1 MNKKLKIAL
10 AAFVVIASL
19 LGLGVWYAISSVNP
33 AQLTQLLS
41 SSIREATGRDL
52 KITGPVRLSVF
63 PSIGVYAEDVS
74 LSNAT
79 WASEADMVLLKRI
92 EIGIRLLPLLHK
104 RVEISRIDLSGLD
117 AHLQSNIT
125 GQSNWV
131 LAAPLAQGAT
141 KTTSSGD
148 SDSFISIENV
158 SVTDAHIS
166 YQEGSGP
173 QKIFDV
179 KRLSFSGDGDKTV
192 IHLEMKHANAVL
204 GIKGTITSLRK
215 ILSDWGVTPLKVGVD
230 LTIDLNGKP
239 LLVQGQ
245 IEKVPQKLPGFDI
258 NLSSKSF
265 DLTALLAGYAL
276 AASGGNLPKITQK
289 PNQQSKYFFNED
301 RLPFDLLPEANGKLS
316 LDIAQLGLPYQ
327 LPIQNLKTTLIFV
340 GDRIDVQG
348 INFDL
353 GGGHAQGA
361 ASLSQLHSS
370 TPVLAMNGFA
380 SGFTLEQLMLDAKS
394 KVSGGDTRIAFE
406 LKISGSS
413 LHQLASKANGKFQI
427 SVGKATLASTFL
439 NQGGDFVIMVLD
451 TVNPQRKK
459 ATTTSLE
466 CAVAYLPINNG
477 LISVTDSVGIETDRL
492 DVLLNGS
499 INLNNELINLNIYPR
514 EKSGI
519 TLGVDLANL
528 IKLQG
533 TLQNPSVGIDKAAV
547 VKSAVS
553 IGLGFLTGGASILAE
568 NAKSMTTKSQPC
580 KAALHPWSDIYAG
593 AN

>member
-10 AAFVVIASL
+10 AAFVVIISL
-19 LGLGVWYAISSVNP
+19 LGLGVWYAISLVNP

-41 SSIREATGRDL
+41 SSIREATGRDF

-74 LSNAT
+74 LSNAA
-79 WASEADMVLLKRI
+79 WASEADMVLFKRI
-92 EIGIRLLPLLHK
+92 EIGIRLLPLLQK

-141 KTTSSGD
+141 KTTSSSD

-166 YQEGSGP
+166 YQEGSGS
-173 QKIFDV
+173 QKTFDV

-215 ILSDWGVTPLKVGVD
+215 ILNDWGVAPLKVGVD
-230 LTIDLNGKP
+230 LTVDLNGKP
-239 LLVQGQ
+239 LLVLGQ
-245 IEKVPQKLPGFDI
+245 IEKVPQKLPSLDI

-265 DLTALLAGYAL
+265 DLTALLAGSAL
-276 AASGGNLPKITQK
+276 AASGGNPPKITQK

-340 GDRIDVQG
+340 GDRIDAQG

-353 GGGHAQGA
+353 GSGHAQGA

-370 TPVLAMNGFA
+370 IPLFAMNGFA

-394 KVSGGDTRIAFE
+394 KVAGGNTRIAFE
-406 LKISGSS
+406 LKSSGSS

-451 TVNPQRKK
+451 AVNPLRKK

-466 CAVAYLPINNG
+466 CAVAYLPMNNG
-477 LISVTDSVGIETDRL
+477 LVSIADSVGIETDRL

-580 KAALHPWSDIYAG
+580 KAALHPWSDIHAG